1 MTENMMSQS
10 VRHESE
16 ISKLRESETDA
27 LKRLNELLIEK
38 DGDLGKAEKKRQVG
52 FACVVVVVSLC
63 RCVVVCCC
71 FHWLFYRCCLHW
83 LWFITGG

>member
-16 ISKLRESETDA
+16 ILKLRESETDA

-38 DGDLGKAEKKRQVG
+38 DGDLGKAQKKEKQVALIASLSLLL
-52 FACVVVVVSLC
+52 FSVFVFTDVV
-63 RCVVVCCC
+63 
-71 FHWLFYRCCLHW
+71 FN
-83 LWFITGG
+83 GG

>member
-38 DGDLGKAEKKRQVG
+38 DGDLGKAQKKEQQV
-52 FACVVVVVSLC
+52 ALIVSLSLLLSSCCCCVVVVV
-63 RCVVVCCC
+63 V
-71 FHWLFYRCCLHW
+71 F
-83 LWFITGG
+83 TGVDFVDGFKK

>member
-38 DGDLGKAEKKRQVG
+38 DGDLGKAQKKEERV
-52 FACVVVVVSLC
+52 ALIVSLSLLLFSVFVFTD
-63 RCVVVCCC
+63 VV
-71 FHWLFYRCCLHW
+71 FN
-83 LWFITGG
+83 GG

>member
-1 MTENMMSQS
+1 MMSQS

-38 DGDLGKAEKKRQVG
+38 DGDLGKAQKKEERV
-52 FACVVVVVSLC
+52 ALIVSLSLLLFSVFVFTD
-63 RCVVVCCC
+63 VV
-71 FHWLFYRCCLHW
+71 FN
-83 LWFITGG
+83 GG

>member
-52 FACVVVVVSLC
+52 FACVVVVVSLLLCRCCCVVVVVSLLLC
-63 RCVVVCCC
+63 RCVVV
-71 FHWLFYRCCLHW
+71 
-83 LWFITGG
+83 

>member
-38 DGDLGKAEKKRQVG
+38 DGDLGKAQKREEQSG
-52 FACVVVVVSLC
+52 FDCVVVVFAGVGFTGVGFTSVSLM
-63 RCVVVCCC
+63 V
-71 FHWLFYRCCLHW
+71 
-83 LWFITGG
+83 

>member
-38 DGDLGKAEKKRQVG
+38 DGDLGNAQKKEKQVALIASLSLLL
-52 FACVVVVVSLC
+52 FSVFVFTDVV
-63 RCVVVCCC
+63 
-71 FHWLFYRCCLHW
+71 FN
-83 LWFITGG
+83 GG

>member
-1 MTENMMSQS
+1 MSQS

-38 DGDLGKAEKKRQVG
+38 DGDLGKAQKKEKQV
-52 FACVVVVVSLC
+52 ALIVSLSLLLFSVFVFTD
-63 RCVVVCCC
+63 VV
-71 FHWLFYRCCLHW
+71 FN
-83 LWFITGG
+83 GG

>member
-38 DGDLGKAEKKRQVG
+38 DGDLGKAQKKEKQV
-52 FACVVVVVSLC
+52 ALIVSLSLLLFSVFVFTD
-63 RCVVVCCC
+63 VV
-71 FHWLFYRCCLHW
+71 FN
-83 LWFITGG
+83 GG